1 MQYGK
6 INIVLLSIM
15 IVVVFVVLFQINSIN
30 TRLNKLVITGN
41 VVEEENKNN
50 EAETVAQLICK

>member
-41 VVEEENKNN
+41 VVEKENKNN
-50 EAETVAQLICK
+50 EAETVAQ